1 MELVGIARAGGS
13 AAMSE
18 RDQQQPLRIE
28 KRGRVLL
35 LTLNRP
41 DALNAFNDAMYDA
54 VGEALRDA
62 ANDSQIA
69 VVVLTGSGRAFTA
82 GQDLD
87 ELENPPRYQRDERH
101 GFVPFIETLEAFE
114 KPLLAAVNGLG
125 VGIGLTMLPHC
136 DLVLIA
142 EGAKLRAP
150 FVSLGVTA
158 EAGSTHLLPAAIG
171 WQQTAHLLYTAGWL
185 DAHRAVEVGLAWR
198 VFPAGELLDETMRL
212 ANEMAKMPIASLVG
226 TKRLLL
232 DARMAAVRDA
242 RDRESVTFGKLVRGP
257 ANREAIA
264 AFRERREP
272 DFTSLDGN

>member
-1 MELVGIARAGGS
+1 
-13 AAMSE
+13 MSE
-18 RDQQQPLRIE
+18 CDEKQPLRIE
-28 KRGRVLL
+28 RRGRVLL
-35 LTLNRP
+35 LTFNRP
-41 DALNAFNDAMYDA
+41 DALNAFNDALYDA

-62 ANDSQIA
+62 ANDPQIA
-69 VVVLTGSGRAFTA
+69 VVVLTGAGRAFTA
-82 GQDLD
+82 GQDLG
-87 ELENPPRYQRDERH
+87 ELDKPTRHPEGERH
-101 GFVPFIETLEAFE
+101 GFVPFIETLEAFP

-158 EAGSTHLLPAAIG
+158 EAGSTQLLPAAIG

-185 DAHRAVEVGLAWR
+185 DAREAVDVGLAWR
-198 VFPAGELLDETMRL
+198 VFPADELLDEAL
-212 ANEMAKMPIASLVG
+212 ALADQMAKMPIASLVG

-232 DARMAAVRDA
+232 DARLAAVRDA

-264 AFRERREP
+264 AFRERRQP